1 MSGADTA
8 PSMIYTIIHANICL
22 FKQVFILVEIQEII
36 LEQFLNIQFICGM
49 IYIY

>member
-8 PSMIYTIIHANICL
+8 PSMIYTCL
-22 FKQVFILVEIQEII
+22 HLYVLKKQVFILVEIHEII
-36 LEQFLNIQFICGM
+36 LEQFLNIQFIYGM